1 MSSTDVSTSSAAIEL
16 LRDSLDYR
24 ELFAAI
30 PTPCVV
36 LTQQGLICAA
46 NEAYAR
52 SVQRTREELIGNNI
66 AEVFPPNPHSDAAD
80 GLSNLLTSLEKVRRT
95 GRPDTMDIQRHDLLN
110 PRTGTYEVRFW
121 SPKTVP
127 LGSHGAVDLLLHRT
141 EDVTELVAWRTEAG
155 TFADGDGPRL
165 NDAEADLFARTRELE
180 QVNQELRS
188 TRDQLA
194 EQTLR
199 DTLTGLLVRPVFLEA
214 TSAAL
219 ARLRRHKQYVAVLFI
234 DLDRLKFVN
243 DSYGHAVGDDL
254 LRCAADRLR
263 AGVRPSDSIARIGG
277 DEFVVLLDALDDQE
291 EAAVIAGRLLES
303 LAQPCP
309 RLAHDVAPVAS
320 IGVAVTADA
329 TIGGEA
335 LISHADAAMYVAK
348 SSGRG
353 RVQRFDQEA
362 YAALGRRNQTE
373 AELRS
378 AVHNDELRLHY
389 QPIVDLDTGERYAVE
404 ALLRWHH
411 PSRGLL
417 AAGEFIDI
425 AEDSSLIVDLG
436 RWVVAHACRQLAD
449 WDATLGG
456 DAPQLMFINL
466 SAAELKHPGVGRLVT
481 SSAASAG
488 IDPSRLVLEIT
499 ETGLLADPGRAAA
512 VSGTLQELGCDV
524 AIDDFG
530 TGYSSLSRLV
540 QLPARIL
547 KIDQSF
553 VRGLVDSPD
562 SVAVVSAV
570 LLLAHDLRKLVVAEG
585 VEDAE
590 SLEVLREM
598 GCRNAQGFHLARPA
612 AAL

>member
-1 MSSTDVSTSSAAIEL
+1 MSGAAIEL
-16 LRDSLDYR
+16 LRDSVDYR

-36 LTQQGLICAA
+36 LTPEGLIYEA

-52 SVQRTREELIGNNI
+52 SVQRTREELVGNTL
-66 AEVFPPNPHSDAAD
+66 ADVFPPNPQSDAAD
-80 GLSNLLTSLEKVRRT
+80 AHANVLASLEKVRRT
-95 GRPDTMDIQRHDLLN
+95 GRADTMDIQRHDLLN
-110 PRTGTYEVRFW
+110 AVTGTYEVRFW
-121 SPKTVP
+121 SPQTVP
-127 LGSHGAVDLLLHRT
+127 LGRHGAVDLLLHRI
-141 EDVTELVAWRTEAG
+141 EDVTDFVRWGTDVG
-155 TFADGDGPRL
+155 TFASGDGRQL
-165 NDAEADLFARTRELE
+165 GDAEADLFARTRELE
-180 QVNQELRS
+180 QVNQELRRA
-188 TRDQLA
+188 RDQLT

-219 ARLRRHKQYVAVLFI
+219 SRLHRKNQQVGVLFV

-263 AGVRPSDSIARIGG
+263 SSVRPSDAIARIGG
-277 DEFVVLLDALDDQE
+277 DEFVVLLDALETPE

-303 LAQPCP
+303 LSQPCP

-329 TIGGEA
+329 GISGET

-373 AELRS
+373 ADLRS
-378 AVHNDELRLHY
+378 AVHDDELRLHY

-417 AAGEFIDI
+417 AAGEFIDV

-436 RWVVAHACRQLAD
+436 RWVVAHACRQLAA
-449 WDATLGG
+449 WDATLGD

-466 SAAELKHPGVGRLVT
+466 SAAELTHPGVGRLVT

-499 ETGLLADPGRAAA
+499 ETGLLAEPGRAAA
-512 VSGTLQELGCDV
+512 VSRTLRDLGCEV

-553 VRGLVDSPD
+553 VRGLVDNPD
-562 SVAVVSAV
+562 SMAVVSAV
-570 LLLAHDLRKLVVAEG
+570 LLLAHNLRKLVVAEG

-598 GCRNAQGFHLARPA
+598 GCRYAQGYHLARPA
-612 AAL
+612 EILV